1 MNTATLI
8 GRAMHEFEAYF
19 RALELDRDA
28 TLDEIKQA
36 YKDLVMVWHP
46 DRFGHNARLRHKAEE
61 KLKQFNQ
68 AYDCLKQ
75 WCADPR
81 QAAGH
86 SRRSSASSRD
96 RAARDREPRSPQSA
110 PHQTQS
116 RQTYSA
122 NHNPPPHVKTSGL
135 YITFAHAEYVLEH
148 YCFKPRK
155 DMDASHHEY
164 ESGPFVLM
172 VCDDP
177 LALTLSVPCHSLQ
190 HFDRILLSIPCKS
203 TGHFCQA
210 EAQKLLKLLHTQA
223 SA

>member
-1 MNTATLI
+1 
-8 GRAMHEFEAYF
+8 MHECEAYF
-19 RALELDRDA
+19 RALELDQNA

-46 DRFGHNARLRHKAEE
+46 DRFAHNLRLRYKAEE

-75 WCADPR
+75 WCADSTPR
-81 QAAGH
+81 SH
-86 SRRSSASSRD
+86 ASPHPKASQSKR
-96 RAARDREPRSPQSA
+96 PRSPQPS
-110 PHQTQS
+110 PPKRS
-116 RQTYSA
+116 PNYS
-122 NHNPPPHVKTSGL
+122 PPPHVKTNGL

-148 YCFKPRK
+148 YCFKQLK

-164 ESGPFVLM
+164 ESGPFLLM
-172 VCDDP
+172 VCDEP

-203 TGHFCQA
+203 TGHFCQT
-210 EAQKLLKLLHTQA
+210 EAQQLLQLLHTQVTA
-223 SA
+223 

>member
-1 MNTATLI
+1 
-8 GRAMHEFEAYF
+8 MHECEAYF
-19 RALELDRDA
+19 RALELDPSA

-46 DRFGHNARLRHKAEE
+46 DRFVHNVRLRHKAEE

-75 WCADPR
+75 WCEEPR
-81 QAAGH
+81 QYSTTAP
-86 SRRSSASSRD
+86 RSNASSRPQ
-96 RAARDREPRSPQSA
+96 AARYGKPRSSN
-110 PHQTQS
+110 
-116 RQTYSA
+116 Y
-122 NHNPPPHVKTSGL
+122 NPPHHVKTSGL

-148 YCFKPRK
+148 YCFKQLK

-164 ESGPFVLM
+164 ESGPFLLM

-177 LALTLSVPCHSLQ
+177 LALTLSVPCHSLR

-203 TGHFCQA
+203 TGHFCQT
-210 EAQKLLKLLHTQA
+210 EAQQLLQLLHTQA
-223 SA
+223 TV

>member
-8 GRAMHEFEAYF
+8 GWAMHEFEAYF
-19 RALELDRDA
+19 RVLELDRSA

-46 DRFGHNARLRHKAEE
+46 DRFGHNLRLRHKAEE

-75 WCADPR
+75 WRADPR
-81 QAAGH
+81 QVAGNKG
-86 SRRSSASSRD
+86 RTSASSYD
-96 RAARDREPRSPQSA
+96 RAARREEPRSPRSA
-110 PHQTQS
+110 SHQAQS
-116 RQTYSA
+116 RSTRST

-135 YITFAHAEYVLEH
+135 YITFAHAEYVLGH
-148 YCFKPRK
+148 YCFKPLK

-210 EAQKLLKLLHTQA
+210 EAQQLLRLLHTQA

>member
-1 MNTATLI
+1 
-8 GRAMHEFEAYF
+8 MHECEAYF
-19 RALELDRDA
+19 RALELDQNA

-46 DRFGHNARLRHKAEE
+46 DRFAHNLRLRHKAEE

-75 WCADPR
+75 WCADPSR
-81 QAAGH
+81 SHGSSRPQAAQ
-86 SRRSSASSRD
+86 SQR
-96 RAARDREPRSPQSA
+96 PRSPQSS
-110 PHQTQS
+110 PHN
-116 RQTYSA
+116 RPPNYS
-122 NHNPPPHVKTSGL
+122 PPSHVKTSGL

-148 YCFKPRK
+148 YCFKQLK

-164 ESGPFVLM
+164 ESGPFWLM
-172 VCDDP
+172 VCDEP

-203 TGHFCQA
+203 TGHFCQT
-210 EAQKLLKLLHTQA
+210 EAQQLLQLLHTQVTA
-223 SA
+223 